1 MANLVTR
8 SLLAAIDWDEYQRYG
23 RELPPSTVDW
33 IEQNGKPNVNFE
45 FLVLQKAIERS
56 ERVERSKARIRAI
69 QNQRA
74 YEQKRTQM
82 MRDKGM
88 SWNEIRSEFRKK
100 YQSLPKERQKTF
112 LLFLNREY
120 LIPKAELESITGLK
134 DYQIKYLLY
143 KKDGGPLG
151 DEGN

>member
-33 IEQNGKPNVNFE
+33 IDQNGKPNIEFE
-45 FLVLQKAIERS
+45 FLVLQKAVERS
-56 ERVERSKARIRAI
+56 ERVQRSKARLRAI

-74 YEQKRTQM
+74 YKQKRAQM

-88 SWNEIRSEFRKK
+88 SWNSIRAEFRKK
-100 YQSLPKERQKTF
+100 YQSIPKDSKKTF
-112 LLFLNREY
+112 LVFLNREY
-120 LIPKAELESITGLK
+120 LIPTAELEAITGLK
-134 DYQIKYLLY
+134 DYQIKYILY
-143 KKDGGPLG
+143 KDGGPI
-151 DEGN
+151 DEEGN

>member
-8 SLLAAIDWDEYQRYG
+8 SLLAAIDWDEYKRNG

-33 IEQNGKPNVNFE
+33 IEQNGKPNVDFE
-45 FLVLQKAIERS
+45 FLVLQKAVERS
-56 ERVERSKARIRAI
+56 ERVRRSKARIRAI
-69 QNQRA
+69 QNRHA

-88 SWNEIRSEFRKK
+88 SWNEIRAEFRKQ
-100 YQSLPKERQKTF
+100 YRSLPKERQKTF

-120 LIPKAELESITGLK
+120 LIPTAELGVITGLN
-134 DYQIKYLLY
+134 DYQIKYILY
-143 KKDGGPLG
+143 KDGGALD